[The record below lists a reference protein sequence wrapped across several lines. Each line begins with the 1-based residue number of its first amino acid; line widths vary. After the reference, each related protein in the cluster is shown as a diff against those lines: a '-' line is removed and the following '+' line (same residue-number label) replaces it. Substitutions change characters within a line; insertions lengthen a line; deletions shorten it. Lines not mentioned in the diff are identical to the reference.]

1 MLDRINSRWDIAE
14 GKVNLKA
21 LQWKLSKR
29 KCIEGKKV
37 HQQKSELSFN
47 EFWDNIRLSNIS
59 VTGVLKKREEDR
71 KNLKISDEKLFPVWL
86 KL

>member
-1 MLDRINSRWDIAE
+1 MLDRLNSRLDIAE

-37 HQQKSELSFN
+37 PP
-47 EFWDNIRLSNIS
+47 
-59 VTGVLKKREEDR
+59 TKK
-71 KNLKISDEKLFPVWL
+71 
-86 KL
+86 